1 MAVNTKFENLKKV
14 SGGIR
19 SDAAPVTADGEP
31 VALRLNSASELVVS
45 VGTSGGVTEVQ
56 GPDADGAP
64 STGNPVLIAG
74 EDGAGNVE
82 TILTD
87 TDGRIQTDLVRVGGT
102 AIITGGVAGTQ
113 GVGGIDADGAAA
125 TGRPVQIAGVDGA
138 ANVQALLMDTAGRPQ
153 NDIDRWGGTDV
164 LSAGVAGVV
173 AVGGTSADNAVAD
186 ATNPVKLGGVADD
199 VLSAV
204 SDGDT
209 AHLITDIYRRLQ
221 VRTAGFDE
229 TTDVVRTASTNQEAD
244 RKAYNALASVTNSA
258 DGTFDYYIDLE
269 GCNSFSLYYNLNGGG
284 AGATA
289 GVTMTLWGTIQDDG
303 TADASC
309 LYVDI
314 TNRLLGAASIV
325 AAPTVTVADI
335 VTDTNGHCRNM
346 KYVRVR
352 IVAASTG
359 STADWILQSRHKVR
373 F

>member
-19 SDAAPVTADGEP
+19 SDATPVTADGEP
-31 VALRLNSASELVVS
+31 VALRLNSNSELLVT
-45 VGTSGGVTEVQ
+45 VGSGGGVTEVQ
-56 GPDADGAP
+56 GPDADGAA
-64 STGNPVLIAG
+64 STGNPILIAG

-87 TDGRIQTDLVRVGGT
+87 TDGR
-102 AIITGGVAGTQ
+102 
-113 GVGGIDADGAAA
+113 
-125 TGRPVQIAGVDGA
+125 
-138 ANVQALLMDTAGRPQ
+138 PQ

-164 LSAGVAGVV
+164 PSAGVAGVV
-173 AVGGTSADNAVAD
+173 AIGGTSADDAVAD
-186 ATNPVKLGGVADD
+186 ATNPVKVGAVADD

-204 SDGDT
+204 SDGD
-209 AHLITDIYRRLQ
+209 AVHVITDLYRNLR
-221 VRTAGFDE
+221 VRPTGFDE
-229 TTDVVRTASTNQEAD
+229 TTDTIRTASTNQEAD
-244 RKAYNALASVTNSA
+244 RTRYNSIAAVTNSA

-303 TADASC
+303 TADSSC

-314 TNRLLGAASIV
+314 TTDLIGAASIV
-325 AAPTVTVADI
+325 AAPTLTASGLI
-335 VTDTNGHCRNM
+335 VDDGGFCRDM

-352 IVAASTG
+352 IVAVSTG